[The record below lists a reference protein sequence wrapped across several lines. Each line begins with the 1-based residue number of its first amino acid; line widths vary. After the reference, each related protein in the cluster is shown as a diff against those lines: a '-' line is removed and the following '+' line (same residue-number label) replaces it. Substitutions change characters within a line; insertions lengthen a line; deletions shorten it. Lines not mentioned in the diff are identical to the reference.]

1 METTLNMVIAILIIL
16 AGFVTYQTFA
26 GILNL
31 IRLKGT
37 PQYQRWRK
45 RSGKLKLIDSIER
58 AIAIFLIITTVVI
71 ITLILLWGKNQ

>member
-16 AGFVTYQTFA
+16 AGFVAYQTFA

-58 AIAIFLIITTVVI
+58 AIAIFLIITTVII